1 MFELVFLAGQRPAT
15 QQSDTDGQNMND
27 TQPASSP
34 FALNNIRMF
43 IAFRVFF
50 NARFYYP
57 VFTILF
63 LDFGLTISQ
72 FAILN
77 AVWAGTIVL
86 MEVPSGALAD
96 IWGRRNLL
104 ILSSLLMIV
113 ELLLLC
119 IVPLGHPT
127 LLFAIFLVNRVLSGT
142 AEAAASGADEAI
154 AFDSLK
160 EAGLAGRME
169 QGPGHANAYA
179 LHWPSFSPWQW
190 QGQFPHS

>member
-1 MFELVFLAGQRPAT
+1 MDRNMNNALPAT
-15 QQSDTDGQNMND
+15 
-27 TQPASSP
+27 SP

-86 MEVPSGALAD
+86 MEVPP
-96 IWGRRNLL
+96 
-104 ILSSLLMIV
+104 V
-113 ELLLLC
+113 
-119 IVPLGHPT
+119 
-127 LLFAIFLVNRVLSGT
+127 
-142 AEAAASGADEAI
+142 
-154 AFDSLK
+154 
-160 EAGLAGRME
+160 
-169 QGPGHANAYA
+169 
-179 LHWPSFSPWQW
+179 PWQTS
-190 QGQFPHS
+190 GGAGTCLSYPAL